1 MCNGQQ
7 SRNLTA
13 NNQILKKTTALGTRN
28 TKKGLHLIMK
38 PELCNEKIFSVLFS
52 LATLHVSIT

>member
-13 NNQILKKTTALGTRN
+13 NNQIVKKTTALGTRN
-28 TKKGLHLIMK
+28 TKKR
-38 PELCNEKIFSVLFS
+38 
-52 LATLHVSIT
+52 ITPGYETGALQ

>member
-28 TKKGLHLIMK
+28 TTKKR
-38 PELCNEKIFSVLFS
+38 
-52 LATLHVSIT
+52 ITPGYDTGALQ